1 MTERILILSIDIDN
15 DLYQKT
21 GISGPVIGRNAN
33 LSAASKLAL
42 ADPLDPDSNVM
53 FEAVKKFDNMKAEEH
68 VAQNPKPTSPQQQRE
83 KAEIKVGEPL
93 LFWVMMLVI
102 GLFLIVIPNI
112 GAIPTNTAAMLLE
125 VGKAIIY
132 IPGAIILPLIISLWV
147 AEKIGAVNRPSKSI
161 LSLSMLNAS
170 YVFLV
175 YIIAIFI
182 IFLLAKYFSPNLVAV
197 SVASFLIY
205 LVALPFVIL
214 FVLVPLLSLLSSAR
228 HNV

>member
-1 MTERILILSIDIDN
+1 
-15 DLYQKT
+15 
-21 GISGPVIGRNAN
+21 
-33 LSAASKLAL
+33 
-42 ADPLDPDSNVM
+42 
-53 FEAVKKFDNMKAEEH
+53 MKHVEYKVVEDKEEEH
-68 VAQNPKPTSPQQQRE
+68 IAQNPKPASPQQQRE

>member
-1 MTERILILSIDIDN
+1 LKHVEYKVVDDKEEEERN
-15 DLYQKT
+15 
-21 GISGPVIGRNAN
+21 
-33 LSAASKLAL
+33 
-42 ADPLDPDSNVM
+42 
-53 FEAVKKFDNMKAEEH
+53 
-68 VAQNPKPTSPQQQRE
+68 AQNPKSVSPQLHE

-102 GLFLIVIPNI
+102 GLFLIIIPNI

-125 VGKAIIY
+125 VGKAIIL

-147 AEKIGAVNRPSKSI
+147 AERIGAVNRPSKSI

-182 IFLLAKYFSPNLVAV
+182 IFLLAKYFSPNIV
-197 SVASFLIY
+197 SISTASFLIY
-205 LVALPFVIL
+205 LIALPFIIL